1 MFRDLNLRVRL
12 STYAA
17 WWREREREREREHRR
32 VLKVRT
38 RPQSG
43 LRAAI
48 AAATGRIEND
58 RARERTLISRRV
70 SPFLSTRRAIA
81 IFEKF
86 ARTDFP
92 NYGEGF
98 KHPCALT
105 ISIFYCRAYEIIHF
119 KRRVER
125 RAKNWI
131 TEAYIQYV
139 NTRTTDDQ
147 GIKGVVT
154 EIKVCR
160 HRERNL

>member
-1 MFRDLNLRVRL
+1 MLFSPTPRAKLVTLVPNVSGFESPGQTFYLRGL
-12 STYAA
+12 MA
-17 WWREREREREREHRR
+17 REREREREHRR

-125 RAKNWI
+125 RAKN
-131 TEAYIQYV
+131 
-139 NTRTTDDQ
+139 
-147 GIKGVVT
+147 
-154 EIKVCR
+154 
-160 HRERNL
+160 